1 MNNDLF
7 AGIDVSK
14 ATLDLGTTESE
25 QSVSFA
31 NSSDGIAELTA
42 HLDALQPSLIVL
54 EATGGYEAV
63 AVASLAAAQLP
74 VVVVNP
80 RQVRDFARS
89 AGRLAKTDAIDA
101 RVLAR
106 FGQVF
111 RPEPK
116 PVPDAQ
122 ASEIKALV
130 TRRAQVLEM
139 ITAET
144 NRLHAA
150 PRDVQQDIR
159 LHLVF
164 LKERLAHIDGDLSQ
178 FIRNSP
184 VWREK
189 DQIIRSVPGAGPVLS
204 ATLLAHL
211 PELGSLNRRQI
222 AQLVGVAP
230 INRDSGYYRG
240 SRHIWGGRSK
250 VRSALYMATL
260 VASRYN
266 PVIRAFYLRLL
277 EAGKAKKVALV
288 ACMRRLLTIL
298 NAMLRRGANWNPT
311 PEAA

>member
-1 MNNDLF
+1 MNSDLF
-7 AGIDVSK
+7 VGIDVSK
-14 ATLDLGTTESE
+14 ATLELGTTQSE

-42 HLDALQPSLIVL
+42 HLDKLQPSLIVL
-54 EATGGYEAV
+54 EATGGYEAIVV
-63 AVASLAAAQLP
+63 ANLAASKLP

-80 RQVRDFARS
+80 RQARDFARS

-101 RVLAR
+101 KILAL

-111 RPEPK
+111 RPKPK

-130 TRRAQVLEM
+130 ARRTQILEM
-139 ITAET
+139 IAAET
-144 NRLHAA
+144 NRLHTA
-150 PRDVQQDIR
+150 RCDIQQDIR
-159 LHLVF
+159 LHVAY
-164 LKERLAHIDGDLSQ
+164 LKERLNHIDGELSQ

-204 ATLLAHL
+204 ATLLSHL

-222 AQLVGVAP
+222 AQLAGVAP

-250 VRSALYMATL
+250 VRSALYMAAL
-260 VASRYN
+260 VASRHN
-266 PVIRAFYLRLL
+266 PVIRSFYLRLL

-298 NAMLRRGANWNPT
+298 NAMLRQGANWIPT
-311 PEAA
+311 PEAS